1 MEGTTAR
8 GHGGGGR
15 CPGKRMEVRR
25 TKGEGRGMKSKII
38 TTMRERMCVI
48 THRKGRK
55 SGKKSTRRRGV

>member
-1 MEGTTAR
+1 
-8 GHGGGGR
+8 
-15 CPGKRMEVRR
+15 
-25 TKGEGRGMKSKII
+25 MKSKII